1 MALSPSS
8 TSDLKSQWES
18 ELGEPIC
25 EESWEA
31 ALSRVHSS
39 SICARHG
46 LLQFKIVHRIHWTK
60 LRLSKWFSDV
70 DPLCDRCKCNPTS
83 HTHMFWSCPKL
94 DHYWSSIFDTMSGFL
109 GQPMLPCPL
118 IGFFGA
124 TPEHLGLTRAL
135 SNSITFLTLLAR
147 RLVLIKWKDCR
158 PPTFTHWVKDAL
170 YFLKLEK
177 IRHSLKGSANN
188 YNKIWGPFLDYV
200 KTHITLSL
208 D

>member
-1 MALSPSS
+1 M
-8 TSDLKSQWES
+8 
-18 ELGEPIC
+18 
-25 EESWEA
+25 
-31 ALSRVHSS
+31 SRVHSS

-70 DPLCDRCKCNPTS
+70 DPLCDRCKCNPAS
-83 HTHMFWSCPKL
+83 HTHMFWSYPKL

-109 GQPMLPCPL
+109 GQPMSPCPL
-118 IGFFGA
+118 IGLFGV
-124 TPEHLGLTRAL
+124 TPEHLGLTKAQ
-135 SNSITFLTLLAR
+135 SNSIAFLTLLAR